1 MGRLGLAGVAATAVL
16 TAALGSSAAA
26 APLINKGKFNYNTH
40 AYITQVRACVTVTG
54 LVASIAQKATNEFD
68 VADAATKGRDTC
80 DAIRS
85 RLLRISTDH
94 FDDQASQAWYGV
106 DRMKSGLNALLAYLD
121 TNAPSKLIEARDK
134 LVQGIATAKAG
145 VRAINARRRVY
156 GLKAI

>member
-1 MGRLGLAGVAATAVL
+1 LRQNIPRHPSDARRRPELDALTFAPRGPALTPTLRRLRFIRT
-16 TAALGSSAAA
+16 
-26 APLINKGKFNYNTH
+26 P
-40 AYITQVRACVTVTG
+40 CVTVTG